1 MDAWGY
7 RWRSAKPFII
17 TTISIALFAETFLYS
32 FIIPML
38 SYMLEVRLNIDPSE
52 TQRYTT
58 ALLALHGLVALVVAP
73 PIAYFTDKTPNRKV
87 PFLVSLAVSLTGT
100 YLIAIASSVWVLY
113 LGRVIQGVAGSAS
126 WIVGYATLADNVRQ
140 EDMGKAMGLTMSF
153 SLLGIVTGPLI
164 SGILLQLLGYWTAW
178 TAPLVVLVLNIIVR
192 LVMLERRD
200 SPSSVPGPRAVA
212 SSSSSISQEAVEPQ
226 GQDESSTLL
235 PSSSSSSSPHGYLS
249 FNTMPS
255 KADPSDS
262 PKQRPGFYGA
272 MFREPRVLTG
282 AANLL
287 LYNIITAGF
296 NTILPLH
303 LRSIFHWE
311 SMTVGLIFLGLQL
324 PQVILGPLVGCLR
337 DRLGYRYLTTV
348 GWILLAPLLW
358 LLGVPGSNTFSWSRS
373 ETHGKASFFTCIAGI
388 GVMLSL
394 VRGGGALQMT
404 WVMHE
409 LQSKDPTVFGD
420 YGASSRLF
428 SLIEIFFNLG
438 LVLGPLL
445 SGLLV
450 EALSFY
456 YTWSLFG

>member
-7 RWRSAKPFII
+7 RWRSSKTLII
-17 TTISIALFAETFLYS
+17 ATISIALFAETFLYS

-58 ALLALHGLVALVVAP
+58 ALLTLHGLVALVVAP
-73 PIAYFTDKTPNRKV
+73 PIAHFTDKTPNRKA
-87 PFLVSLAVSLTGT
+87 PFLISLAASLVGT

-113 LGRVIQGVAGSAS
+113 LGRVIQGVAASAS
-126 WIVGYATLADNVRQ
+126 WIVGYATLADNIRQ

-153 SLLGIVTGPLI
+153 SLLGIVTGPTI
-164 SGILLQLLGYWTAW
+164 SGTLLQLLGYWTAW

-192 LVMLERRD
+192 LVMLESRD
-200 SPSSVPGPRAVA
+200 SISSA
-212 SSSSSISQEAVEPQ
+212 
-226 GQDESSTLL
+226 STLL
-235 PSSSSSSSPHGYLS
+235 PSSSSSSHGYSS
-249 FNTMPS
+249 FNAMPP
-255 KADPSDS
+255 KVDPSDG
-262 PKQRPGFYGA
+262 PEQQPPGFYRI
-272 MFREPRVLTG
+272 MFREPRILTG
-282 AANLL
+282 AVNLL
-287 LYNIITAGF
+287 LYNMVTAGF
-296 NTILPLH
+296 NTTLPLH

-311 SMTVGLIFLGLQL
+311 SMTIGLIFLGLQL

-337 DRLGYRYLTTV
+337 DRLGYRYLSTV
-348 GWILLAPLLW
+348 GWTFLAPLLW
-358 LLGVPGSNTFSWSRS
+358 LLGVPGSNTFSWSRP
-373 ETHGKASFFTCIAGI
+373 ETHGKAFFFTCIACI

-394 VRGGGALQMT
+394 VRGAGALQMT
-404 WVMHE
+404 RVMHE
-409 LQSKDPTVFGD
+409 LQSKDPKLFGD

-456 YTWSLFG
+456 YTWGLFG

>member
-7 RWRSAKPFII
+7 RWRSAKPLII

-52 TQRYTT
+52 TQQYTT

-73 PIAYFTDKTPNRKV
+73 SIAYFTDKTPNRKV
-87 PFLVSLAVSLTGT
+87 PFLISLAVSLTGT

-153 SLLGIVTGPLI
+153 SLLGIVTGPSI

-235 PSSSSSSSPHGYLS
+235 PSSSSSPHGYLS

-272 MFREPRVLTG
+272 MFGEPRVLTG

-296 NTILPLH
+296 NMILPLH

-337 DRLGYRYLTTV
+337 DRLGRLDPLSSIT
-348 GWILLAPLLW
+348 LAARGPW
-358 LLGVPGSNTFSWSRS
+358 LQ
-373 ETHGKASFFTCIAGI
+373 THGKASFFTCIAGI